1 MESEIKN
8 KETSSSTTAEEVL
21 AYEQSRR
28 QRASAH
34 VAPTRQVNAAPNPS
48 RVKVLALMSSSTSS
62 GATTTTALSKS
73 WSTSTALQ
81 QGPFSKDP
89 LGPAET
95 SRGKVGEAEHNVALD
110 EVTFDMNRKQF
121 QTKGVAV
128 APDGS
133 TIVKEKGHYRPVP
146 NLFSHDGQS
155 LGHAKRQKIME
166 LNAQRPLLV
175 EGSDDEAVYGIWGP
189 PTPHELQEKI
199 DSKTDIEAGNP
210 LLPEQVAERA
220 YMEELRRKRGIQQTE
235 GEEEGAQRTQKYDYD
250 RLVEK
255 KMSHLLPPRLAD
267 EEAKPIEPS
276 TKFHGSAEYDYKGL
290 PWTTPPAT
298 GVRPYKF
305 GDLDH
310 HKCFVPKKCVHRFT
324 GRELISFT
332 FATFISLVMIVVN
345 LTHFCL
351 YMYI

>member
-1 MESEIKN
+1 MESEIKT
-8 KETSSSTTAEEVL
+8 KETSNVTAEEVL
-21 AYEQSRR
+21 AYDQSRR
-28 QRASAH
+28 QRESVH
-34 VAPTRQVNAAPNPS
+34 LAPTRQVNAAPNPS

-62 GATTTTALSKS
+62 ATSASGSTATALTS
-73 WSTSTALQ
+73 WTTSSIQ
-81 QGPFSKDP
+81 QGPYSKDP

-121 QTKGVAV
+121 QTKGVAL

-220 YMEELRRKRGIQQTE
+220 YMEELRRKRGIPQE
-235 GEEEGAQRTQKYDYD
+235 GEEEGSQRTPKYDYD

-310 HKCFVPKKCVHRFT
+310 HRCFVPKKCVHRFT
-324 GRELISFT
+324 GREFSFSFLYISYYLFSHYT
-332 FATFISLVMIVVN
+332 
-345 LTHFCL
+345 
-351 YMYI
+351 

>member
-1 MESEIKN
+1 LNATEI
-8 KETSSSTTAEEVL
+8 TSLE
-21 AYEQSRR
+21 
-28 QRASAH
+28 
-34 VAPTRQVNAAPNPS
+34 
-48 RVKVLALMSSSTSS
+48 
-62 GATTTTALSKS
+62 G
-73 WSTSTALQ
+73 
-81 QGPFSKDP
+81 
-89 LGPAET
+89 
-95 SRGKVGEAEHNVALD
+95 VGEAEHNVALD

-121 QTKGVAV
+121 QTKGVAL

-133 TIVKEKGHYRPVP
+133 TIVIEKGHYRPVP

-155 LGHAKRQKIME
+155 LGHAKQPIIME

-175 EGSDDEAVYGIWGP
+175 EGSDDEAIYGIWGP

-235 GEEEGAQRTQKYDYD
+235 GEEEVTQRTQKYDYD

-276 TKFHGSAEYDYKGL
+276 TKFHGSAEYDLRVCLGRRLRQQGL
-290 PWTTPPAT
+290 GHINSVTWIITNAIQM
-298 GVRPYKF
+298 YA
-305 GDLDH
+305 
-310 HKCFVPKKCVHRFT
+310 
-324 GRELISFT
+324 LIVYYT
-332 FATFISLVMIVVN
+332 ISGANVTRNIFLAVIII
-345 LTHFCL
+345 CL
-351 YMYI
+351 

>member
-1 MESEIKN
+1 LNATEI
-8 KETSSSTTAEEVL
+8 TSLE
-21 AYEQSRR
+21 
-28 QRASAH
+28 
-34 VAPTRQVNAAPNPS
+34 
-48 RVKVLALMSSSTSS
+48 
-62 GATTTTALSKS
+62 G
-73 WSTSTALQ
+73 
-81 QGPFSKDP
+81 
-89 LGPAET
+89 
-95 SRGKVGEAEHNVALD
+95 VGEAEHNVALD

-121 QTKGVAV
+121 QTKGVAL

-175 EGSDDEAVYGIWGP
+175 EGSDDEAIYGIWGP

-220 YMEELRRKRGIQQTE
+220 YMEELRRKMGIQETE
-235 GEEEGAQRTQKYDYD
+235 GEEEVTQRTQKYDYD
-250 RLVEK
+250 RLVGK

-276 TKFHGSAEYDYKGL
+276 TKFHSSAEYDLRVCLGRCLRQQGL
-290 PWTTPPAT
+290 GHINSVTWIITNAIQM
-298 GVRPYKF
+298 YA
-305 GDLDH
+305 
-310 HKCFVPKKCVHRFT
+310 
-324 GRELISFT
+324 LIVYYT
-332 FATFISLVMIVVN
+332 ISGANVTRNIFLAVI
-345 LTHFCL
+345 LICL
-351 YMYI
+351 

>member
-1 MESEIKN
+1 LNATEI
-8 KETSSSTTAEEVL
+8 TSLE
-21 AYEQSRR
+21 
-28 QRASAH
+28 
-34 VAPTRQVNAAPNPS
+34 
-48 RVKVLALMSSSTSS
+48 
-62 GATTTTALSKS
+62 G
-73 WSTSTALQ
+73 
-81 QGPFSKDP
+81 
-89 LGPAET
+89 
-95 SRGKVGEAEHNVALD
+95 VGEAEHNVALD

-121 QTKGVAV
+121 QTKGVAL

-175 EGSDDEAVYGIWGP
+175 EGSDDEAIYGIWGP

-199 DSKTDIEAGNP
+199 DTKTDIEAGNP

-235 GEEEGAQRTQKYDYD
+235 GEEEVTQRTQKYDYD

-310 HKCFVPKKCVHRFT
+310 HKCDSNVRPHSLLYHQWRKCDKEYFF
-324 GRELISFT
+324 GSNNNMPL
-332 FATFISLVMIVVN
+332 N
-345 LTHFCL
+345 LKRPLNWLEKRTS
-351 YMYI
+351 Y